1 MAQQEE
7 GWPLGLQPINVRVG
21 LGRNN
26 DFSGSVSFNTLI
38 TGSPTSSTD
47 SSSDLDTE
55 STGSFFHD
63 KSITLGSLIG
73 VTSILELSRRSL
85 RGRKAEDNCK
95 EKKNNNGK
103 SRIWFFS
110 LCSRNSTDAEIV
122 NNNNGPSLGHFLAVE
137 RKAANECRRNQM
149 SPNIYGPDEF
159 SVPQHVSEPNSLFVD
174 GRVAPPRS
182 SPLCSTEV
190 ERRIKDAEL
199 EHGIG
204 HGIPLLFSCMCG
216 QHSH

>member
-1 MAQQEE
+1 MQ
-7 GWPLGLQPINVRVG
+7 
-21 LGRNN
+21 
-26 DFSGSVSFNTLI
+26 
-38 TGSPTSSTD
+38 
-47 SSSDLDTE
+47 

-95 EKKNNNGK
+95 EKKNTGK

-122 NNNNGPSLGHFLAVE
+122 NSNGPSLGQFLAVE
-137 RKAANECRRNQM
+137 RKAANNCRRNQM
-149 SPNIYGPDEF
+149 SPNMYGPDEF
-159 SVPQHVSEPNSLFVD
+159 SVPQHVAQPNNSLFVD
-174 GRVAPPRS
+174 GRVAPPQS
-182 SPLCSTEV
+182 SPLCSTELV
-190 ERRIKDAEL
+190 ERGINDAEL

-204 HGIPLLFSCMCG
+204 NGIPLLFSCMCG
-216 QHSH
+216 QHSR